1 MARTERHGK
10 RAQHVLLNDQKLRS
24 LRREP
29 NDRLYYDKVLPDLIL
44 RNGRT
49 QTWGM
54 KKRWP
59 SCRNPTWRSIGKVYV
74 PAEGEKLEELVNGGA
89 LTIAEARAKCRQWL
103 EALSRGIDPSRQ
115 ERKRQAEAGQRT
127 TFPDLRTAF
136 LKHYEG
142 KAKHREAVLILN
154 KNFSVWNDCFADN
167 IDAADVEQ
175 AIQIIIDRGAKSQ
188 ARNALAYIRA
198 MYNWAK
204 GRPSL
209 RIKSSPCDGLST
221 KALVGKKPVRTRVL
235 TDHEIRRIWAA
246 CDDQRCTYPYGTIV
260 KLLLLTAVR
269 EDQIGGMR
277 WGEIEPA
284 QQLLTVPSS
293 RMKGP
298 DDDPPPPHEI
308 PLTPMMVDIIEAMP
322 RYDGPYVFSV
332 SSGKSAVNGWSH
344 AKQRLDAISGVT
356 GWVFHDLR
364 RTVRT
369 RISAIPAEEHVREAL
384 LAHGRR
390 GIQAHY
396 DQHKYRDEKRDLLER
411 WEKVLL
417 SIVDPP
423 PSDVTDLDQVR
434 AQRAA
439 G

>member
-1 MARTERHGK
+1 
-10 RAQHVLLNDQKLRS
+10 
-24 LRREP
+24 
-29 NDRLYYDKVLPDLIL
+29 
-44 RNGRT
+44 
-49 QTWGM
+49 
-54 KKRWP
+54 
-59 SCRNPTWRSIGKVYV
+59 
-74 PAEGEKLEELVNGGA
+74 
-89 LTIAEARAKCRQWL
+89 
-103 EALSRGIDPSRQ
+103 
-115 ERKRQAEAGQRT
+115 
-127 TFPDLRTAF
+127 
-136 LKHYEG
+136 
-142 KAKHREAVLILN
+142 
-154 KNFSVWNDCFADN
+154 
-167 IDAADVEQ
+167 
-175 AIQIIIDRGAKSQ
+175 
-188 ARNALAYIRA
+188 
-198 MYNWAK
+198 
-204 GRPSL
+204 
-209 RIKSSPCDGLST
+209 
-221 KALVGKKPVRTRVL
+221 
-235 TDHEIRRIWAA
+235 
-246 CDDQRCTYPYGTIV
+246 
-260 KLLLLTAVR
+260 
-269 EDQIGGMR
+269 
-277 WGEIEPA
+277 
-284 QQLLTVPSS
+284 
-293 RMKGP
+293 MKGP